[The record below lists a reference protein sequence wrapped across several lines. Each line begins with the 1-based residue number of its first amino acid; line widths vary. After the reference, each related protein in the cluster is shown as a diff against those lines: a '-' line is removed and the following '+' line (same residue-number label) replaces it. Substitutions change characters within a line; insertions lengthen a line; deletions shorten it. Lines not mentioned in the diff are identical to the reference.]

1 VDQTTH
7 NAYAIQSGFDSVS
20 NQVFVING
28 PTYAKTGTIALAST
42 SSRVAVNPQ
51 THGVYVTLSPANLAT
66 IDGTTKAV
74 VDTMSFSGGPT
85 DVTVNP
91 LTGLIYV
98 TEGSDVNVIT
108 PATYVTKD
116 VHVVP

>member
-1 VDQTTH
+1 
-7 NAYAIQSGFDSVS
+7 
-20 NQVFVING
+20 
-28 PTYAKTGTIALAST
+28 
-42 SSRVAVNPQ
+42 
-51 THGVYVTLSPANLAT
+51 
-66 IDGTTKAV
+66 
-74 VDTMSFSGGPT
+74 MSFSGGPT